1 MNWAFSEMHGHKHKQ
16 LYTRKINDIHYNY
29 SMYEQNS
36 NSYQVYF
43 LLALM
48 VSNVQLSLIIKKNFT
63 AVWVTT
69 INCRVE

>member
-1 MNWAFSEMHGHKHKQ
+1 MHGHKHKQ
-16 LYTRKINDIHYNY
+16 LYTNKINDIHYNY

>member
-1 MNWAFSEMHGHKHKQ
+1 MNWAFSEMQGHKHKQ
-16 LYTRKINDIHYNY
+16 LYTKKINDIHYNY
-29 SMYEQNS
+29 SMYEENS
-36 NSYQVYF
+36 NFYQVYF

>member
-16 LYTRKINDIHYNY
+16 LYTKKINYSTLHY